1 MANPQHPSPTHPVA
15 GPSPLSGKH
24 IVLGITGSIAA
35 YKSCLIIRALVKRG
49 AEVQV
54 VITPAGKEFITP
66 ITLSALS
73 RHPVI
78 SDFFSQRDGTW
89 HSHVDLGLWADAM
102 LIAPC
107 TASSLG
113 KMAHGVADNMLVT
126 TYLSMK
132 APVFIAPAMDLDMY
146 QHPSTQANINTLKGY
161 GNRFVEPTSGFLA
174 SGLEGKGRMQEP
186 DLIVEELEH
195 FFADPLKDMTQE
207 GAQGQE
213 ETTQK
218 DTLDQEE
225 TTQKG
230 AQDQEKMTQEAAQKE
245 KMLPLAGKRILI
257 TAGPTYE
264 RIDPVRFIGN
274 FSSGKM
280 GFSIAEECRR
290 RGAEVTLVA
299 GPTALQCDAAIRR
312 VNVESAQEMYEAC
325 LPAFD
330 TADAAILSAA
340 VADFT
345 PEQKAESKIKR
356 EADDLVLRLRPT
368 NDIAKTLG
376 QRKRPGQRLVCFAL
390 ETNDE
395 EANARGKLER
405 KNADFVV
412 LNSTR
417 IPGTTFNA
425 DDNQI
430 AVVTREGVRS
440 YPKKSKQEV
449 ASDIIDVL
457 QGLLADTTTLR

>member
-1 MANPQHPSPTHPVA
+1 MANPQHPSPARPAA

-102 LIAPC
+102 LVAPC

-186 DLIVEELEH
+186 DLIVEEMER
-195 FFADPLKDMTQE
+195 FFADSLKETTQEDAQEETVQE

-213 ETTQK
+213 KT
-218 DTLDQEE
+218 
-225 TTQKG
+225 
-230 AQDQEKMTQEAAQKE
+230 TQEATQKE
-245 KMLPLAGKRILI
+245 KMLPLTGKRILI

-312 VNVESAQEMYEAC
+312 INVESAQEMYEAC

-345 PEQKAESKIKR
+345 PEQKADSKIKR

-368 NDIAKTLG
+368 HDIAKTLG